1 MSKPKNA
8 PAAKTKK
15 TEAVEESPRGW
26 LKLRTGLLFMA
37 GASILFG
44 IYVLIQVVPVEG
56 WGKGL
61 QLAGL
66 YMAMMWGVFG
76 IMQLFF
82 RLTRRR

>member
-8 PAAKTKK
+8 PVKTK
-15 TEAVEESPRGW
+15 TNAGADEESQRGW
-26 LKLRTGLLFMA
+26 LKLRTGLLIMA

-44 IYVLIQVVPVEG
+44 IYVLVQVVPVEG
-56 WGKGL
+56 WVKAL
-61 QLAGL
+61 KLAGL

-82 RLTRRR
+82 RITRRR